1 LDRHSE
7 SVGAEAGGGMD
18 VMVDGR
24 LAPLRHEPAPL
35 RNQIMRALRRAIEL
49 GHLAPGRRLIEK
61 DLCEQ
66 LDVSRTSLREAL
78 RELQAE
84 GVLTQTANRG
94 LTVVRV
100 SRQDAENIYRIR
112 SVLEPL
118 IVEQFIER
126 ADAEDVA
133 ELRRRRD
140 ALTTAYRSG
149 NLAEIVS
156 AKRAFYDRIC
166 TGAQNPI
173 AFDILTRLTLLT
185 SPLRSRSL
193 MRPERQRQ
201 SIREIDALVEA
212 IEKRQTGAARRAAET
227 HVRNAARSGFLGAG
241 DFFPQEPR
249 KP

>member
-1 LDRHSE
+1 
-7 SVGAEAGGGMD
+7 MD
-18 VMVDGR
+18 LMVEGR

-35 RNQIMRALRRAIEL
+35 RNQIMRALRRAVEL
-49 GHLAPGRRLIEK
+49 GHLAPGQRLVEK
-61 DLCEQ
+61 SLCEQ

-94 LTVVRV
+94 LAVVRV

-112 SVLEPL
+112 SVLEAL

-126 ADAEDVA
+126 APDEHVA
-133 ELRRRRD
+133 DLKRRRD
-140 ALTTAYRSG
+140 RLTAAYQSAD
-149 NLAEIVS
+149 LAEIVA

-166 TGAQNPI
+166 SGAQNPI

-193 MRPERQRQ
+193 VRPERQKQ
-201 SIREIDALVEA
+201 SIEEIDALVGA
-212 IEKRQTGAARRAAET
+212 IERREVEPARKAAAAHVEGAARSA
-227 HVRNAARSGFLGAG
+227 FLVGQ
-241 DFFPQEPR
+241 DFFEEAR
-249 KP
+249 

>member
-1 LDRHSE
+1 
-7 SVGAEAGGGMD
+7 MD
-18 VMVDGR
+18 VMVEGR

-35 RNQIMRALRRAIEL
+35 RNQIMRSLRRAIEL
-49 GHLAPGRRLIEK
+49 GHLEPGARLIEK
-61 DLCEQ
+61 SLCEQ

-78 RELQAE
+78 RELKAE
-84 GVLTQTANRG
+84 GILTQTHNRG
-94 LTVVRV
+94 LAVVRV

-126 ADAEDVA
+126 AAEEDIAGLKGRGDELTAAYQSGDLARIVA
-133 ELRRRRD
+133 
-140 ALTTAYRSG
+140 
-149 NLAEIVS
+149 

-193 MRPERQRQ
+193 TRSMC
-201 SIREIDALVEA
+201 S
-212 IEKRQTGAARRAAET
+212 GATLKA
-227 HVRNAARSGFLGAG
+227 
-241 DFFPQEPR
+241 
-249 KP
+249 